1 MSFRDRFQNLKETV
15 GQWTDSTGSGS
26 LDRKIERNLAEM
38 EGGTE
43 IERTAAVKA
52 LVIQAQTDDK
62 WADPIITSFLRVLP
76 DQLASPQEAIIDGLL
91 NFVK

>member
-1 MSFRDRFQNLKETV
+1 MGLRDRFQNLKESV

-43 IERTAAVKA
+43 IERTV
-52 LVIQAQTDDK
+52 
-62 WADPIITSFLRVLP
+62 S
-76 DQLASPQEAIIDGLL
+76 
-91 NFVK
+91 

>member
-1 MSFRDRFQNLKETV
+1 MGLRDRFQNLKESV

-52 LVIQAQTDDK
+52 LVIQAQTDVVEK
-62 WADPIITSFLRVLP
+62 GELV
-76 DQLASPQEAIIDGLL
+76 E
-91 NFVK
+91 VKLF